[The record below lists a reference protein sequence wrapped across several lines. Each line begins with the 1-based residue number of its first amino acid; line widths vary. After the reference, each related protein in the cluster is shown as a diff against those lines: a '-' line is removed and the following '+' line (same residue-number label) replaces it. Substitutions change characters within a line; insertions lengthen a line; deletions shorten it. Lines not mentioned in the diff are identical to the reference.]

1 MVLRLGNP
9 MFVGDLQHWNGNTF
23 LVQWRYRF
31 YDKAC
36 ITFDVNALDEPSRL
50 AFADLPNQ
58 YERAPSGNA
67 TTAAQ

>member
-1 MVLRLGNP
+1 MAV
-9 MFVGDLQHWNGNTF
+9 
-23 LVQWRYRF
+23 RF